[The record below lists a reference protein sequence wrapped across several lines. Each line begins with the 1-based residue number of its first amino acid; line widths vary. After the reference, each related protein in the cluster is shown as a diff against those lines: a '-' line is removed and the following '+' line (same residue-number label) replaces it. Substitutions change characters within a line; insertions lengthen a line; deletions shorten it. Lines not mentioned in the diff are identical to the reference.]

1 MEYTNEQLTE
11 AIELNLKGIT
21 RVYKIAKKCYNNI
34 FLSTEDKDVTRRA
47 SLLLVSISTAMVET
61 LGLLEKVE
69 KTERRSERTLL
80 RRTADSLLRTAISN
94 SDTLAKLNLKCSKS
108 K

>member
-11 AIELNLKGIT
+11 AITINLKGVT
-21 RVYKIAKKCYNNI
+21 RVYKIANKHYNNI
-34 FLSTEDKDVTRRA
+34 LLTTEDKDVTRRA
-47 SLLLVSISTAMVET
+47 SLLLISISTAMAESFE
-61 LGLLEKVE
+61 LLEKVE
-69 KTERRSERTLL
+69 NTERRSERTLL

-94 SDTLAKLNLKCSKS
+94 NDTLAKLNLKCSKS

>member
-47 SLLLVSISTAMVET
+47 SLLLVSISTAMVGT

-69 KTERRSERTLL
+69 KTERRIERTLL

>member
-11 AIELNLKGIT
+11 TITINLKGVT
-21 RVYKIAKKCYNNI
+21 RVYKIANKHYNNI
-34 FLSTEDKDVTRRA
+34 LLATEDKDVTRRA

-61 LGLLEKVE
+61 LDLLEKVE

-80 RRTADSLLRTAISN
+80 RRTSYSLLRSALNN
-94 SDTLAKLNLKCSKS
+94 SDALAKLNIKCTKS

>member
-11 AIELNLKGIT
+11 AIELNLKGVA

-34 FLSTEDKDVTRRA
+34 LLSTEDKDVTHRA
-47 SLLLVSISTAMVET
+47 SLLLVSISTAMVEI
-61 LGLLEKVE
+61 LDLLEKVE
-69 KTERRSERTLL
+69 KTERKSERTLL

>member
-61 LGLLEKVE
+61 LDLLEKVE